1 MLYTKFERYL
11 MLRNRC
17 FVADRN
23 MKSTSED
30 SEFPDMQEKEVLE
43 LFAKSKT
50 TERLFTS
57 AFVSLKST

>member
-11 MLRNRC
+11 MLKNRC

-30 SEFPDMQEKEVLE
+30 SEFPDMQEREVLKQIAE
-43 LFAKSKT
+43 FKR
-50 TERLFTS
+50 TERLLMG
-57 AFVSLKST
+57 AFATRQPK

>member
-1 MLYTKFERYL
+1 MLK
-11 MLRNRC
+11 NRC

-23 MKSTSED
+23 MQSTSED